1 MLGRQALSP
10 APLRLARGGRMVAT
24 HTRPF
29 PVLRDT
35 LDPSCPQLEAGK
47 RRAEE
52 QIAKLDQLNKICL
65 AGGGEKGIALH
76 VKKNRKMLPRD
87 KLKHILDPDS
97 DFLELSLLA
106 GLGME
111 YGDVPAAGS
120 ITGIGRIH
128 GTYCLVS
135 SSDGTVKSGTFF
147 PITVTKNLRAMAI
160 SGTNHLPL
168 VHIVDSAGGFL
179 PKQAEL
185 FADKNHGGRAFYT
198 EAVLSA
204 AGVPQIAAV
213 CGSCT
218 AGGAY
223 QPAMCEDVVI
233 VSGIGTIFLGGPP
246 LVKAATGEVI
256 SAEELGGG
264 LLHSR
269 TSGVTDYL
277 AETEQEAFEV
287 VRDVVATLGIEP
299 VPESSSP
306 QDDAWNTALLDA
318 LSGLE
323 SISRQQMYGIIGR
336 IVDGARFREFKQLFG
351 SNLVTGYA
359 MIEGKCVGVLGNA
372 GPLTYQ
378 DGLKG
383 SHFLQ
388 LCQQRQLPLVFLQ
401 NSGSKEAHDSA
412 WLGEGREEQHLS
424 LRGRAAM
431 MAALACITVPKIA
444 INVGG
449 CHADDNYTMCGPAFS
464 PNFIF
469 SWPGTSVTHTLNPP
483 PADPPSQP
491 TQAPGKEVRK
501 KKSMSMFS
509 FPEDSAFYH
518 AAQVLNDGIIVPS
531 QTRQI
536 VSQCLRICRQKE
548 GITNSAKDFSVLR
561 L

>member
-1 MLGRQALSP
+1 ML
-10 APLRLARGGRMVAT
+10 LRRVSGPVWVRVARGSRGVASQA
-24 HTRPF
+24 RPF
-29 PVLRDT
+29 PVLKDP
-35 LDPSCPQLEAGK
+35 LDPSCPQLEAG
-47 RRAEE
+47 RRLAEE
-52 QIAKLDQLNKICL
+52 QLAKLEQLNKFCL
-65 AGGGEKGIALH
+65 GGGGEKGIALH
-76 VKKNRKMLPRD
+76 VKKNRKILPRD
-87 KLKHILDPDS
+87 KLKLLLDSDS

-128 GTYCLVS
+128 GTYCVVS
-135 SSDGTVKSGTFF
+135 CSDGTVKSGTFF
-147 PITVTKNLRAMAI
+147 PITVPKNLRAMAI
-160 SGTNHLPL
+160 SGANHLPV

-185 FADKNHGGRAFYT
+185 FADKNHGGRAFYS

-233 VSGIGTIFLGGPP
+233 VSGLGTIFLGGPP
-246 LVKAATGEVI
+246 LVKAATGEI
-256 SAEELGGG
+256 ITAEDLGGG
-264 LLHSR
+264 MLHSK

-277 AETEQEAFEV
+277 AESEHEAFEV
-287 VRDVVATLGIEP
+287 VRDVVATLGIDP
-299 VPESSSP
+299 LPPPPP
-306 QDDAWNTALLDA
+306 QQEDPWDTALLDA

-323 SISRQQMYGIIGR
+323 SISRQHLYGIIGR
-336 IVDGARFREFKQLFG
+336 IVDGARFREFKHLYG
-351 SNLVTGYA
+351 TNLIAGYA
-359 MIEGKCVGVLGNA
+359 MIDGKCVGILGNA
-372 GPLTYQ
+372 GPLTHQ

-401 NSGSKEAHDSA
+401 NSGPEEAHRSA
-412 WLGEGREEQHLS
+412 LLSGENEEQHMH

-431 MAALACITVPKIA
+431 VAALACVTVPKITV
-444 INVGG
+444 NVGG
-449 CHADDNYTMCGPAFS
+449 CHGDDNYTMCGPSFS

-469 SWPGTSVTHTLNPP
+469 SWPGTRVTHTLNPP
-483 PADPPSQP
+483 PQPPSEATQP
-491 TQAPGKEVRK
+491 QEKASK
-501 KKSMSMFS
+501 KKSLSVFN
-509 FPEDSAFYH
+509 FPPDSAFYH
-518 AAQVLNDGIIVPS
+518 AANILNDGIIVPS

-536 VSQCLRICRQKE
+536 VSKCLRICRQKE
-548 GITNSAKDFSVLR
+548 GISNSAKDFSVLR